1 MLRKYFQ
8 DYESEEDE
16 DYNPT
21 KQEEALYRQEHERKR
36 KNRIAAQ
43 TTQDLYN
50 EMRNEYDLSL
60 RKQVKPNEELSP
72 STLEMAE
79 NILNS

>member
-21 KQEEALYRQEHERKR
+21 KQEEALYRQEHEK
-36 KNRIAAQ
+36 KKIARSAELSIHE
-43 TTQDLYN
+43 LYN
-50 EMRNEYDLSL
+50 EMKQECALSF
-60 RKQVKPNEELSP
+60 KKVKPNEELP
-72 STLEMAE
+72 PL
-79 NILNS
+79 

>member
-36 KNRIAAQ
+36 KIRLAEQ
-43 TTQDLYN
+43 TTLDLYN
-50 EMRNEYDLSL
+50 QMREEY
-60 RKQVKPNEELSP
+60 ELSVGKKVKT
-72 STLEMAE
+72 SEEAT
-79 NILNS
+79 

>member
-21 KQEEALYRQEHERKR
+21 KQEEALYRQEHEKR
-36 KNRIAAQ
+36 KIARTAELSIQ
-43 TTQDLYN
+43 ELYN
-50 EMRNEYDLSL
+50 EMKQEYAHSA
-60 RKQVKPNEELSP
+60 KKIKPNEEITP
-72 STLEMAE
+72 LELASK
-79 NILNS
+79 ILNS

>member
-21 KQEEALYRQEHERKR
+21 KQEEAIYRQEHEKKKKMGLVSKSIRELYQET
-36 KNRIAAQ
+36 KN
-43 TTQDLYN
+43 
-50 EMRNEYDLSL
+50 
-60 RKQVKPNEELSP
+60 
-72 STLEMAE
+72 
-79 NILNS
+79 

>member
-21 KQEEALYRQEHERKR
+21 KQEEALYRQEHERR
-36 KNRIAAQ
+36 KIARSAELSIHE
-43 TTQDLYN
+43 LYN
-50 EMRNEYDLSL
+50 EMKQECALSL
-60 RKQVKPNEELSP
+60 KKVKPNEE
-72 STLEMAE
+72 STPL
-79 NILNS
+79 

>member
-21 KQEEALYRQEHERKR
+21 KQEEAMYRQEHERKKKEGLVSKSVR
-36 KNRIAAQ
+36 Q
-43 TTQDLYN
+43 LY
-50 EMRNEYDLSL
+50 EETKNEYYLSL
-60 RKQVKPNEELSP
+60 KKKVKPSEE
-72 STLEMAE
+72 
-79 NILNS
+79 